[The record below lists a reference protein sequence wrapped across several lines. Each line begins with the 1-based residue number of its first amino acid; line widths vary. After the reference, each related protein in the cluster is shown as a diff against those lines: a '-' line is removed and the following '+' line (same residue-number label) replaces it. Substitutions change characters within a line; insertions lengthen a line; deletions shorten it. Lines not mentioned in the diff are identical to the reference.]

1 MMNLPKFDNLNIRFL
16 KDSFYNSFAVGIKL
30 ISVYVTNKL
39 VSIYLGLAGFGLFS
53 QMQSYFTILQGVIT
67 APVGLALVKQC
78 SISDSD
84 ERRLVRSWTT
94 SLILSIGISLFL
106 TFSTIIFSNNI
117 SLYLFGIESYSIQIK
132 FISVFLYSLGINAF
146 LLSIL
151 NSRGESLK
159 YSIVSFI
166 SSSIVILVS
175 AMLIFFLKQN
185 GAFFSIILPP
195 FCVSIITIL
204 YTRKLRISN
213 GEYVFKFSD
222 FDNIIALNILK
233 TTIATIAI
241 TVLGLVAQIH
251 LRKSILGILTWQQV
265 GVWDAINKF
274 SFFYLILFNSII
286 QLHFFPL
293 FSKTKISENKSK
305 SFNGLSNAFKIT
317 YLVVIITFTFIILL
331 KDYVVSFLFSSKFIE
346 IGPLIPVQMVADFF
360 KIGGFIL
367 GNYMLSQSFYR
378 HFILIEILFTL
389 IYFFFGVFF
398 INKFGIVGLCYADI
412 IKSISYLF
420 FLFSIIIFK
429 SYKAKLDK

>member
-1 MMNLPKFDNLNIRFL
+1 MNLPKFDNLNIRFL

-53 QMQSYFTILQGVIT
+53 QMQSFFTILQGVIT

-84 ERRLVRSWTT
+84 EHRLVRSWTT

-166 SSSIVILVS
+166 SSSIVILAS

-185 GAFFSIILPP
+185 GAFF
-195 FCVSIITIL
+195 
-204 YTRKLRISN
+204 
-213 GEYVFKFSD
+213 
-222 FDNIIALNILK
+222 
-233 TTIATIAI
+233 
-241 TVLGLVAQIH
+241 
-251 LRKSILGILTWQQV
+251 
-265 GVWDAINKF
+265 
-274 SFFYLILFNSII
+274 
-286 QLHFFPL
+286 
-293 FSKTKISENKSK
+293 
-305 SFNGLSNAFKIT
+305 
-317 YLVVIITFTFIILL
+317 
-331 KDYVVSFLFSSKFIE
+331 
-346 IGPLIPVQMVADFF
+346 
-360 KIGGFIL
+360 
-367 GNYMLSQSFYR
+367 
-378 HFILIEILFTL
+378 
-389 IYFFFGVFF
+389 
-398 INKFGIVGLCYADI
+398 
-412 IKSISYLF
+412 
-420 FLFSIIIFK
+420 
-429 SYKAKLDK
+429 

>member
-1 MMNLPKFDNLNIRFL
+1 
-16 KDSFYNSFAVGIKL
+16 
-30 ISVYVTNKL
+30 
-39 VSIYLGLAGFGLFS
+39 
-53 QMQSYFTILQGVIT
+53 
-67 APVGLALVKQC
+67 
-78 SISDSD
+78 
-84 ERRLVRSWTT
+84 
-94 SLILSIGISLFL
+94 
-106 TFSTIIFSNNI
+106 
-117 SLYLFGIESYSIQIK
+117 
-132 FISVFLYSLGINAF
+132 
-146 LLSIL
+146 
-151 NSRGESLK
+151 
-159 YSIVSFI
+159 
-166 SSSIVILVS
+166 
-175 AMLIFFLKQN
+175 
-185 GAFFSIILPP
+185 
-195 FCVSIITIL
+195 
-204 YTRKLRISN
+204 LRISN

-412 IKSISYLF
+412 IKSISYLI